1 MSTWPSLILFAYMKG
16 RLCRNTDVP
25 LGPLGHARHER
36 CKTVRGREGEVSL
49 DPRGF
54 CHRPTDGPPKD
65 GFLGLEHVGWAH
77 LSEPRACEKF
87 WSQSQQNCHF
97 HCLVTKSCLTL
108 CNLMDCRPPGTSVHG
123 ISQARILKWVVISFS
138 RASSQPRDRTQVS

>member
-1 MSTWPSLILFAYMKG
+1 MCLWAPWATLGMKDVRQLGQGG
-16 RLCRNTDVP
+16 R
-25 LGPLGHARHER
+25 
-36 CKTVRGREGEVSL
+36 EVSL

-65 GFLGLEHVGWAH
+65 GFLGLGHVGWAH
-77 LSEPRACEKF
+77 LSEPSACEKF

-108 CNLMDCRPPGTSVHG
+108 CDLMDCRPPGSSVHG
-123 ISQARILKWVVISFS
+123 ISQASPEVGSHFLLQGIL
-138 RASSQPRDRTQVS
+138 PTQGSNPGLLN